1 MNPRGPAGADRL
13 ILLMAAYAVAWFVF
27 MRMPNDIV
35 RSPIAGTD
43 LSSYYTAGYLVR
55 TGDAAS
61 LYDTAPG
68 DTILGDATS
77 GRWRQAGDELGIAR
91 QHYYIYPPFF
101 ALLAAPLSLLPF
113 PAARLVWLG
122 ADLLLLG
129 LFVRLYLVWRR
140 ADGTSPSPLEL
151 ALIAVTLGLEFLPL
165 IWALAIGQTSLL
177 ILALLAGAI
186 LCVKRRHEAAAGA
199 LLGVATAIKLT
210 PALLLAYFLVR
221 GRPRVA
227 LWGLA
232 TSVFCTLSAALALGP
247 AATLRFF
254 TVAVP
259 AMSGGT
265 AYFLNQSLTGFF
277 DRLVTSG
284 DVTQVALSTS
294 RLTKGLAT
302 AGSLCLAAFTYHC
315 LRRRP
320 GRPDGLDLDLEVS
333 AVMLLT
339 LVLSPISWT
348 HHYLVI
354 LIPLYTITAAAVR
367 AGRPAPWL
375 AVSVGVAF
383 LLIARKPHHELFA
396 EGYARLCLS
405 AALYGALILWGA
417 CLLLHARR
425 ADPEPGRAFANAG

>member
-1 MNPRGPAGADRL
+1 
-13 ILLMAAYAVAWFVF
+13 
-27 MRMPNDIV
+27 
-35 RSPIAGTD
+35 
-43 LSSYYTAGYLVR
+43 
-55 TGDAAS
+55 
-61 LYDTAPG
+61 
-68 DTILGDATS
+68 
-77 GRWRQAGDELGIAR
+77 
-91 QHYYIYPPFF
+91 
-101 ALLAAPLSLLPF
+101 
-113 PAARLVWLG
+113 
-122 ADLLLLG
+122 
-129 LFVRLYLVWRR
+129 
-140 ADGTSPSPLEL
+140 
-151 ALIAVTLGLEFLPL
+151 
-165 IWALAIGQTSLL
+165 
-177 ILALLAGAI
+177 
-186 LCVKRRHEAAAGA
+186 
-199 LLGVATAIKLT
+199 
-210 PALLLAYFLVR
+210 
-221 GRPRVA
+221 
-227 LWGLA
+227 
-232 TSVFCTLSAALALGP
+232 
-247 AATLRFF
+247 
-254 TVAVP
+254 
-259 AMSGGT
+259 MSGGT

-294 RLTKGLAT
+294 RLAKALAT